1 MYTRSLTPLKVF
13 QYRIIPLSLAKTFIL
28 DTNILLHDPES
39 FLAFEDNDVV
49 IPSAVIEEIDDQK
62 KRQDEI
68 GRNARIVSQK
78 LEKLRNIGHLSDGVR
93 LPSGGKL
100 RVELNH
106 QKIPDILLGWDPLK
120 KDNRILSLAYHLQ
133 KESEG
138 DVRLVTKD
146 LGLRIKADVLHIPAE
161 DFYNDKIDHT
171 SLYEGAGQLN
181 VTEDAL
187 NTFYKEG
194 ALCVNGDNS
203 GFPNQFFVL
212 KITGNSSQSALC
224 RYFKKNLHRLVF
236 GENVYFDIKAK
247 NKEQKFAVELLMN
260 DNIKVVTLIGRA
272 GTGKTLLA
280 LAAGLEK
287 VLQQKVY
294 SKLLITRP
302 IVPVGNDLGYLPG
315 TKEEKLRPWMQ
326 PIFDNLEF
334 LFGNN
339 REPREPHRIIEHLM
353 DRGIIEM
360 EALTYIRG
368 RSIPKQFIICDEA
381 QNLTPHM
388 IKTLLTRVGEG
399 TKIVF
404 TGDIEQID
412 HPYLDASSNGLTQVI
427 EKMKTEEITGHV
439 MLSKGERSQVAE
451 LGARL
456 L

>member
-1 MYTRSLTPLKVF
+1 MEETNLPHQTPV
-13 QYRIIPLSLAKTFIL
+13 IPKTFIL
-28 DTNILLHDPES
+28 DTNILLHNPDS
-39 FLAFEDNDVV
+39 IFSFEDNDVV

-68 GRNARIVSQK
+68 GRNARVVSHE
-78 LEKLRNIGHLSDGVR
+78 LDELRKIGHLSDGVR
-93 LPSGGKL
+93 LPSGGRL
-100 RVELNH
+100 RIELNH
-106 QKIPDILLGWDPLK
+106 QKMPDILLGWDPLK
-120 KDNRILSLAYHLQ
+120 KDNRILSLAHHLRQ
-133 KESEG
+133 ESEG
-138 DVRLVTKD
+138 AVRLVTKD

-171 SLYEGAGQLN
+171 RLYGGAGELI
-181 VTEDAL
+181 VTENEL
-187 NTFYKEG
+187 NTFYKQK
-194 ALCVNGDNS
+194 ALILNGDRR

-212 KITGNSSQSALC
+212 KNSGNPSQSALC
-224 RYFKKNLHRLVF
+224 RYLKKTLYHLAY
-236 GENVYFDIKAK
+236 GENIYFGIRAK
-247 NKEQKFAVELLMN
+247 NKEQKFALELLMN
-260 DNIKVVTLIGRA
+260 DDVKVVTLVGRA
-272 GTGKTLLA
+272 GTGKTLIA
-280 LAAGLEK
+280 LAIGLEK
-287 VLQQKVY
+287 ILEQKVY
-294 SKLLITRP
+294 TKLLITRP
-302 IVPVGNDLGYLPG
+302 IVPMGNDLGYLPG

-339 REPREPHRIIEHLM
+339 QESKEPQRIIEHLM
-353 DRGIIEM
+353 DSGIIEM

-404 TGDIEQID
+404 TGDLEQID
-412 HPYLDASSNGLTQVI
+412 HPYLDASSNGLTYVI

-439 MLSKGERSQVAE
+439 MLLKGERSAVAE

>member
-1 MYTRSLTPLKVF
+1 MEINHLTHQAPFK
-13 QYRIIPLSLAKTFIL
+13 SKTFIL
-28 DTNILLHDPES
+28 DTNILLHNPGSIFS
-39 FLAFEDNDVV
+39 FADNDVV

-62 KRQDEI
+62 KRHDEI
-68 GRNARIVSQK
+68 GRNAREVARE
-78 LEKLRNIGHLSDGVR
+78 LDDLRKIGHLSDGVR

-100 RVELNH
+100 RIELNH
-106 QKIPDILLGWDPLK
+106 QSMPDFPSGWDPLK
-120 KDNRILSLAYHLQ
+120 KDNRILSLACHLL

-146 LGLRIKADVLHIPAE
+146 LALRVKADVLHIPAE

-171 SLYEGAGQLN
+171 RLYEGVGQLI
-181 VTEDAL
+181 VTDDDL
-187 NTFYKEG
+187 NTFYKEK
-194 ALCVNGDNS
+194 ALILNGER
-203 GFPNQFFVL
+203 GELPNQFFVM
-212 KITGNSSQSALC
+212 KNAENPSRSALC
-224 RYFKKNLHRLVF
+224 RYFKKTFYHLTY
-236 GENVYFDIKAK
+236 GENVYFGIKAK
-247 NKEQKFAVELLMN
+247 NKEQKFAFELLLN
-260 DNIKVVTLIGRA
+260 DNIRVVTLVGRA

-280 LAAGLEK
+280 LAMGLEK
-287 VLQQKVY
+287 IMEQKVY
-294 SKLLITRP
+294 TKLLITRP
-302 IVPVGNDLGYLPG
+302 IVPMGNDLGYLPG

-326 PIFDNLEF
+326 PVFDNLEF

-339 REPREPHRIIEHLM
+339 QESKEPLRIIDHLM

-404 TGDIEQID
+404 TGDLEQID

-427 EKMKTEEITGHV
+427 EKLKTEDITGHV
-439 MLSKGERSQVAE
+439 TLLKGERSQVAE

>member
-1 MYTRSLTPLKVF
+1 MPHQTPCT
-13 QYRIIPLSLAKTFIL
+13 PKTYIL
-28 DTNILLHDPES
+28 DTNILLHNPES
-39 FLAFEDNDVV
+39 IFSFEDNDVV

-68 GRNARIVSQK
+68 GRNARVVARK
-78 LEKLRNIGHLSDGVR
+78 LDELRKTGHLSDGVQ

-100 RVELNH
+100 RIELNH
-106 QKIPDILLGWDPLK
+106 QKMPDFLLGWDPLK
-120 KDNRILSLAYHLQ
+120 KDNRILSLAHHLRQ
-133 KESEG
+133 ESER

-171 SLYEGAGQLN
+171 RLYGGAGELI
-181 VTEDAL
+181 VTEDEL
-187 NTFYKEG
+187 NTFYKEKS
-194 ALCVNGDNS
+194 LIVNGDRS

-212 KITGNSSQSALC
+212 KNTGNPSRSALC
-224 RYFKKNLHRLVF
+224 RYFKKTLHLLTY
-236 GENVYFDIKAK
+236 GENVYFGIKAK
-247 NKEQKFAVELLMN
+247 NKEQKFAFELLLN
-260 DNIKVVTLIGRA
+260 DNIKVVTLVGRA
-272 GTGKTLLA
+272 GTGKTLVA
-280 LAAGLEK
+280 LATGLEK
-287 VLQQKVY
+287 ILEQKVY
-294 SKLLITRP
+294 TKLLITRP
-302 IVPVGNDLGYLPG
+302 IVPMGSDLGYLPG

-334 LFGNN
+334 LFSNN
-339 REPREPHRIIEHLM
+339 QEPKEPQRIIEHLM

-399 TKIVF
+399 SKIVF
-404 TGDIEQID
+404 TGDLEQID

-439 MLSKGERSQVAE
+439 MLLKGERSHVAE